1 MKTILTFALAAALI
15 GAPAYAACTYPKAPQ
30 SIPDGSTATL
40 EEMLAGQRAVKAFD
54 AEITAYQAC
63 LETEHNDA
71 LAANPGLTTDQKNE
85 RVKILAQKQNAAV
98 DEAQGVADRFNAQIR
113 VYREKTAK
121 K

>member
-1 MKTILTFALAAALI
+1 MKTIVTLALAAAFSA
-15 GAPAYAACTYPKAPQ
+15 APLYAACTYPKAPQ
-30 SIPDGSTATL
+30 SIPDGSTASL

-54 AEITAYQAC
+54 AEITAYQSC
-63 LETEHNDA
+63 LETEHNEA

-85 RVKILAQKQNAAV
+85 RAKILAQKQNAAV